1 MKYSLVVF
9 DWDGTLMDST
19 PAIVAA
25 LQGACRDMNLPVPPD
40 ETASWIIG
48 LGLADA
54 LRTAVPTLT
63 QDLWQPFAQ
72 RYQYHYLTR
81 DHELRLFQGIE
92 QLLGDL
98 AASGAQLAVATG
110 KSRRGL
116 NRALEA
122 TGLGPRFDATR
133 CADETH
139 SKPNPAMLFELMEEL
154 GVAPENTV
162 MIGDTS
168 HDLNMAQ
175 SAGVHGVG
183 VSYGAHPLADL
194 QACSPAA
201 LVHDVRELSGWL
213 MPRIRA

>member
-175 SAGVHGVG
+175 SARVHGVG